1 MGDSDDDYRDVGFE
15 NNALYVMDGN
25 DATEHLARTSKV
37 NSLGKKVRGK
47 DIEWI
52 EVARYSTILEYKES
66 LVYKEIK
73 EKFSCM
79 RKRSP
84 EYADTEHFVCK
95 YARKVG
101 YVPCHVQYMVIF
113 YSHND
118 EVGVSC
124 DGGNEEHHHELNAER
139 AGDGGNFR
147 WTVEQTSMIIQG
159 VQNEARPA
167 VIRRNL
173 ENANLFHDGK
183 VPSAQQLNNKIAHIR
198 ISLNKS
204 QQIFTTHD
212 LREKIKEHLDIP
224 EDDNTA
230 YIAAHEVIDDDETKE
245 PRFTVIWTSRRMLAR
260 TSNNMTQDDATYR
273 LTWQGK

>member
-95 YARKVG
+95 FSRKVG
-101 YVPCHVQYMVIF
+101 YVPCPVQYMVVF

-118 EVGVSC
+118 EVSVAC
-124 DGGNEEHHHELNAER
+124 AGGIEEHIHEVDDNLDV
-139 AGDGGNFR
+139 GGGGNFR
-147 WTVEQTSMIIQG
+147 WTVEQTNVIMQL
-159 VQNEARPA
+159 VQNEARP
-167 VIRRNL
+167 
-173 ENANLFHDGK
+173 K
-183 VPSAQQLNNKIAHIR
+183 VKI
-198 ISLNKS
+198 
-204 QQIFTTHD
+204 
-212 LREKIKEHLDIP
+212 
-224 EDDNTA
+224 
-230 YIAAHEVIDDDETKE
+230 
-245 PRFTVIWTSRRMLAR
+245 
-260 TSNNMTQDDATYR
+260 
-273 LTWQGK
+273 